1 MNEAYKKALKNCRKS
16 MKNKET
22 KMDAFDFSTFLAI
35 AFNLPK
41 EQTLDDLVEEGIKD
55 FWRKAEKP

>member
-22 KMDAFDFSTFLAI
+22 KMEAFDFSTFLAI